1 MRTPSKIIKSL
12 LLSLAVG
19 QGFADSIADDLQT
32 RLILQR
38 SMFPQEKIHVMTDR
52 ELYQPGDT
60 VWMRAW
66 VLDGES
72 LKPRHRGSRF
82 VYTELRDGID
92 SLRRCV
98 KIKEQEGRF
107 VSQMIL
113 PNKLASGDYTLVAY
127 TQYMLGTS
135 EEFIFRKNIH
145 IISAEDAKKGYTA
158 RALYEG
164 YKPEASELKA
174 DPNRPFS
181 FYRRDTL
188 MRVTFDVPDSTWLA
202 ISLTDDQLTPTD
214 TTVTITRMLPNLP
227 TLFTLENIATDSVY
241 YKPPYR
247 FERYQK
253 ISGEVLDNPSK
264 RINTISLINL
274 TKPQILTT
282 ETDEKGKFSFNGIDS
297 PDSTIWAVTGRMPNG
312 RKINEIKIDGLMLPA
327 IIHHLPSDANLYYVN
342 TKREELKL
350 ASIQNTNILPINT
363 AERKKGIQL
372 DEHRSQISEAQ
383 DSEQEEKEEIKQDKV
398 IKQILEAKDLDD
410 IYARLADDT
419 KFSYLESAYKYDN
432 INAIIKHF
440 KGIHFIGDVAM
451 YMEEGYEAA
460 PVRFFINTTEIPIE
474 LDENGYYKPQKALQF
489 PVELVFAVD
498 YINPDKAS
506 GIGETDYPFS
516 PIVRLDLKKEN
527 ALAYMSGPKDY
538 FKIQMP
544 LGYSKR
550 FYFPNYKVIHQPR
563 STRFWNPEVYTGNT
577 GKVTLELPLPND
589 YHTSYTLRAEGVTPG
604 GELISIIHR
613 IVK

>member
-1 MRTPSKIIKSL
+1 MRTPSKIFISL

-19 QGFADSIADDLQT
+19 QGYAYSIGDDLRT
-32 RLILQR
+32 RLTIQR
-38 SMFPQEKIHVMTDR
+38 SMFPQEKIHIMTDR

-60 VWMRAW
+60 VWMRGW

-72 LKPRHRGSRF
+72 LRPRSRGSRF
-82 VYTELRDGID
+82 LYTELRDGID
-92 SLRRCV
+92 SLRQCV
-98 KIKEQEGRF
+98 KIKEQEERF
-107 VSQMIL
+107 VGQMVL
-113 PNKLASGDYTLVAY
+113 PQKLASGDYTLVGY
-127 TQYMLGTS
+127 TQYILGTS

-145 IISAEDAKKGYTA
+145 IISSDDAKKGYTA

-164 YKPEASELKA
+164 YKPEANELKA
-174 DPNRPFS
+174 DPNRPYS

-188 MRVTFDVPDSTWLA
+188 MRVTFDAPDSTWLA

-214 TTVTITRMLPNLP
+214 TTVTITKMLPNLP
-227 TLFTLENIATDSVY
+227 VLFTLENIATDSVY

-253 ISGEVLDNPSK
+253 ISGQVLDNPSM

-274 TKPQILTT
+274 SKPQILTT

-297 PDSTIWAVTGRMPNG
+297 PDSTIWAVMGRMPSG
-312 RKINEIKIDGLMLPA
+312 RKINEIKIDGLLLPS
-327 IIHHLPSDANLYYVN
+327 IIHHLPSNANLYYVN

-350 ASIQNTNILPINT
+350 TSIQNNYISQNYT

-383 DSEQEEKEEIKQDKV
+383 NSEVEEKEEIKQDKV
-398 IKQILEAKDLDD
+398 IKQILEAKDMDD
-410 IYARLADDT
+410 IFARLADDT
-419 KFSYLESAYKYDN
+419 RFTDLESAYKYDN

-440 KGIHFIGDVAM
+440 DGIHFIGDVAM

-460 PVRFFINTTEIPIE
+460 PVRFFVNTTEIPIE
-474 LDENGYYKPQKALQF
+474 LDENGYYKPQKALLF

-498 YINPDKAS
+498 YINPDKAC
-506 GIGETDYPFS
+506 GIGETNYPYS
-516 PIVRLDLKKEN
+516 PIIRLDMKKEN

-544 LGYSKR
+544 LGYTKR

-563 STRFWNPEVYTGNT
+563 STRYWNPEVFTGNT
-577 GKVTLELPLPND
+577 GKVTVELPLPND
-589 YHTSYTLRAEGVTPG
+589 YHTTYTLRAEGVTPE

-613 IVK
+613 IEK